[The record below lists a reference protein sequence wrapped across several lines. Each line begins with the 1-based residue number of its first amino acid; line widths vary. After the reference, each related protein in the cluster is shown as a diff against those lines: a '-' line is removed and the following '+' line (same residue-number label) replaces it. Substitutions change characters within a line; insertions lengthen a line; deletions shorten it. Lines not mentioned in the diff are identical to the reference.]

1 MIYMDRCPAC
11 ARKFETLKDFPII
24 FIARFKK
31 LKLPQIIGSHRH
43 ETLYTEKA
51 LKDHYNVLLPK
62 HILKLFQSSRKD
74 IISRDGIVYRK
85 LSCFPH
91 DEVTHY
97 ESSEDV
103 TDIVKKAAQ
112 RRKIRN
118 TLDALESFRGKEVL
132 TKDLLALPGFE
143 KFTVGKYK
151 DVSLSI
157 YEEGR
162 HDGMRVCRVNLNAG
176 WGRGCLRIAS
186 ISVDLAQ
193 IEYKGRVK
201 G

>member
-1 MIYMDRCPAC
+1 MDRCPAC
-11 ARKFETLKDFPII
+11 ARKFESLKDYPVI

-31 LKLPQIIGSHRH
+31 LKLPEIIGSRRH

-74 IISRDGIVYRK
+74 IVSHEGVVYTK
-85 LSCFPH
+85 LSCFPP
-91 DEVTHY
+91 DEVTRY
-97 ESSEDV
+97 NSSDDV

-112 RRKIRN
+112 RRRIRD
-118 TLDALESFRGKEVL
+118 TLDALESFSGKEVL
-132 TKDLLALPGFE
+132 TEDLLALPGFE
-143 KFTVGKYK
+143 KFTVGKYQ

-157 YEEGR
+157 YDEECC
-162 HDGMRVCRVNLNAG
+162 DDMRVCRVNLNAC
-176 WGRGCLRIAS
+176 WGRGCMRVAS

-193 IEYKGRVK
+193 IEYMGRVK
-201 G
+201 V